1 MVSIYSFRPV
11 YTFLYTI
18 INGNVI
24 ASFVQKKKSFEI
36 VWSKKF
42 FFFAHVRNHDPPP
55 PSCTQS
61 YAFGLAPPLP
71 SPFAR
76 TYNVDNPNRNSRKQ
90 TQICSKLIKT
100 PKLRHR
106 RRSDAFIVNCDF
118 EPFHIFFFYLFLFL
132 NLLV

>member
-1 MVSIYSFRPV
+1 MVSIYCLRPV
-11 YTFLYTI
+11 YTFLCTI

-42 FFFAHVRNHDPPP
+42 FFLRTYATMNPP

-61 YAFGLAPPLP
+61 YAFGLALPLP

-100 PKLRHR
+100 PKLCHR

>member
-42 FFFAHVRNHDPPP
+42 FFLRTYATMNPP

-61 YAFGLAPPLP
+61 YAFGLALPLP

-100 PKLRHR
+100 PKLCHR